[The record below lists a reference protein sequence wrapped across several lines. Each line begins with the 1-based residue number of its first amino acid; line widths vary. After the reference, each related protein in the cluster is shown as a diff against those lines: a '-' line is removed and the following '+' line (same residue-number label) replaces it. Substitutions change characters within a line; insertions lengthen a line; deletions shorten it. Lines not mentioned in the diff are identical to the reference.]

1 MIVDTSFVVDLMRE
15 RHAGHGGAALRLLR
29 RHATAKLRMP
39 VFVACELE
47 LGVARSRDSRT
58 EQQRLSALTEF
69 MEIVYP
75 QPGFATIYGGMV
87 AILLQAGNPVPVMD
101 ALIACTAIQYSEP
114 LITRDREHFARISGL
129 VVETY

>member
-1 MIVDTSFVVDLMRE
+1 
-15 RHAGHGGAALRLLR
+15 
-29 RHATAKLRMP
+29 MP

-47 LGVARSRDSRT
+47 LGVTRSRDSRQ

-87 AILLQAGNPVPVMD
+87 AALLQAGSPVPVMD
-101 ALIACTAIQYSEP
+101 ALIACTAIQHSEP
-114 LITRDREHFARISGL
+114 LITRDREHFTTIPGL